1 MEANF
6 IFIGF
11 LIISVLLFRY
21 WQGNA
26 AHHRVW
32 IGQMDGRTVQLN
44 VEQTTCTLLID
55 GEIVLKSDIDRSFR
69 PASTMGGIRF
79 RQCFRFDID
88 QKSELLMEKTIQIQ
102 SDWTHSHK
110 GDVSLS
116 IGGKRIALIEV
127 SDKREYMIEAVQNSL
142 VQSTHVIQDSRWEG
156 IQKTLSTIRQHI
168 QEKERKTITV
178 LHNLLH
184 SRFSLLEE
192 LKSKESDAVWTDSE
206 ERTSML
212 SMLEEE
218 IEMTLTVVQH
228 LHQLSIQKRKESISE
243 EDLQDVFQLIQ
254 RLDAEQE
261 VEEPSNIS
269 KKKLMQRL
277 TEKRRI

>member
-1 MEANF
+1 METNL

-26 AHHRVW
+26 THHRVW
-32 IGQMDGRTVQLN
+32 IGQIDGRTIQLR
-44 VEQTTCTLLID
+44 VEQTICTLLID
-55 GEIVLKSDIDRSFR
+55 GEVVLKSNIERAFR
-69 PASTMGGIRF
+69 PVSTMGGIRF
-79 RQCFRFDID
+79 RQCFRFNID
-88 QKSELLMEKTIQIQ
+88 QKSELLVGQKIEIQ

-116 IGGKRIALIEV
+116 IGGKRVALIEV

-142 VQSTHVIQDSRWEG
+142 VQSTHAIRDNRWEG

-168 QEKERKTITV
+168 QEEERKTITV
-178 LHNLLH
+178 LHNLLQ

-192 LKSKESDAVWTDSE
+192 LKSEDSDAVWTDNE
-206 ERTSML
+206 ERTSMV

-218 IEMTLTVVQH
+218 IEMTLTVVQQ
-228 LHQLSIQKRKESISE
+228 LHQLSIQKRKETILE
-243 EDLQDVFQLIQ
+243 EDLQEVFQLIQ

-261 VEEPSNIS
+261 VEEPSNTS

>member
-1 MEANF
+1 
-6 IFIGF
+6 
-11 LIISVLLFRY
+11 
-21 WQGNA
+21 
-26 AHHRVW
+26 
-32 IGQMDGRTVQLN
+32 
-44 VEQTTCTLLID
+44 
-55 GEIVLKSDIDRSFR
+55 
-69 PASTMGGIRF
+69 
-79 RQCFRFDID
+79 
-88 QKSELLMEKTIQIQ
+88 
-102 SDWTHSHK
+102 
-110 GDVSLS
+110 
-116 IGGKRIALIEV
+116 
-127 SDKREYMIEAVQNSL
+127 
-142 VQSTHVIQDSRWEG
+142 
-156 IQKTLSTIRQHI
+156 
-168 QEKERKTITV
+168 KERKTITV